1 MTGTGEIDSN
11 TPLSSFPQAE
21 PQLEE
26 IGDEPVPLA
35 ALPSLPKMGD
45 MGAGAYAAGMLISIL
60 TGCTALI
67 RRKKYTGGKK

>member
-1 MTGTGEIDSN
+1 M
-11 TPLSSFPQAE
+11 
-21 PQLEE
+21 EE

-45 MGAGAYAAGMLISIL
+45 MGAGAYATGMLISIL